1 MILEDVRKV
10 SLKEVQDRIKKRKMR
25 RRRRLKLFFL
35 ILFMISSGI
44 FVTKAPYFNIQSIS
58 ITGNEKISSELIE
71 NETDSLVGQ
80 NIFLFSA
87 DDTKAFFEKQP
98 YYEHMKMKRVFPSTI
113 KISVEEKKAEV
124 NYSKDGIISLM
135 TREGILLEIGS
146 NAVEGVTLKDEIDL
160 PELGA
165 NIYEEFPEK
174 VKVLEEFTYLQ
185 ERNISEISFS
195 ELDLRDMTYIRTYYK
210 NLEVRLGYPDSLKE
224 KLNAAINIISDG
236 NLQEVKGYIDLS
248 YVEKPVVYDE
258 SRITDPLEEDTNE
271 DPPENGDG

>member
-1 MILEDVRKV
+1 M

-25 RRRRLKLFFL
+25 RRRRFRLFFL

-58 ITGNEKISSELIE
+58 ITGNEKISSDLIE
-71 NETDSLVGQ
+71 NETGSLIGQ

-98 YYEHMKMKRVFPSTI
+98 YFEHMKMKRVFPSTI
-113 KISVEEKKAEV
+113 RISVEEKKAEV
-124 NYSKDGIISLM
+124 NYYKDGIISLA

-165 NIYEEFPEK
+165 NIYEEYPEK
-174 VKVLEEFTYLQ
+174 VKVLEEFRYLQ
-185 ERNISEISFS
+185 ERNISEITFS

-258 SRITDPLEEDTNE
+258 SRITAPLEEDTNE

>member
-1 MILEDVRKV
+1 VILEDVRKV

-25 RRRRLKLFFL
+25 RRRRLKFFL
-35 ILFMISSGI
+35 LTIIMISSGI
-44 FVTKAPYFNIQSIS
+44 FVTNAPYFKVQTIS
-58 ITGNEKISSELIE
+58 ITGNEKISSDLITR
-71 NETDSLVGQ
+71 ETDRLLGE
-80 NIFLFSA
+80 NILLYSA

-98 YYEHMKMKRVFPSTI
+98 YFEHMKMKRVFPSTI
-113 KISVEEKKAEV
+113 EITIEEKKAEV
-124 NYSKDGIISLM
+124 NYYKDGVISLA
-135 TREGILLEIGS
+135 TREGVLLEIGA
-146 NAVEGVTLKDEIDL
+146 NAVEGVTLKDDIEL
-160 PELGA
+160 PDLGA
-165 NIYEEFPEK
+165 NIYEEYPEK
-174 VKVLEEFTYLQ
+174 VKILEEFRYLQ

-236 NLQEVKGYIDLS
+236 NLQAVKGYIDLS